1 MHSLLIRNIKS
12 LYGIRRNEERL
23 VKGEAMKVLPEI
35 ADAFLLIENG
45 SILSYGKNESA
56 PERAD
61 EVIDATGKLVLPAW
75 CDSHTHIVYAG
86 SREAEFVGKI
96 NGLTYE
102 EIAQRGGGILNSAAL
117 LNQTDE
123 EELFDGAWQRLQEVE
138 HLGTGAIEIK
148 SGYGLS
154 FEGEMKMLRVI
165 RKLKEKSDLT
175 IKSTFLG
182 AHAFPSEYK
191 ENRRGYI
198 NLLINELL
206 PQIANEGLADFIDVF
221 CEKDYFT
228 VNDTE
233 EILAAGA
240 RYGLRPKV
248 HVNQFNI
255 IDGVKASVKHNALS
269 VDHLELIDENDIAAL
284 KNSDTMPVA
293 LPGCSLFLR
302 IPYTPAR
309 KIINEGLPLALA
321 SDYNPGSCPS
331 GNMNLVISL
340 ACINMQLTPEEAI
353 NAATLNGA
361 YAMAMDGEMGSVSI
375 GKKANVLITKPV
387 PSLAYL
393 PYSFGSSMIERVIVS
408 GKGV

>member
-1 MHSLLIRNIKS
+1 
-12 LYGIRRNEERL
+12 
-23 VKGEAMKVLPEI
+23 MKVLPEVT
-35 ADAFLLIENG
+35 DAFLLIENG
-45 SILSYGKNESA
+45 RILSYGKNESA
-56 PERAD
+56 PERAG
-61 EVIDATGKLVLPAW
+61 EVIDATGKMVLPAW

-138 HLGTGAIEIK
+138 QLGTGAIEIK

-165 RKLKEKSDLT
+165 RKLKEKSKLT
-175 IKSTFLG
+175 IKATFLG
-182 AHAFPSEYK
+182 AHAFPLKYK
-191 ENRRGYI
+191 ENRRGYL
-198 NLLINELL
+198 NLLIDELL
-206 PQIANEGLADFIDVF
+206 PKIAGEGLADFIDVF
-221 CEKDYFT
+221 CEKGYFT
-228 VNDTE
+228 VDDTE

-255 IDGVKASVKHNALS
+255 IYGVEASVKHSALS
-269 VDHLELIDENDIAAL
+269 VDHLELMDENDITAL
-284 KNSDTMPVA
+284 KNSDTIPVA
-293 LPGCSLFLR
+293 LPGCSMFLR
-302 IPYTPAR
+302 IPYTPGR

-340 ACINMQLTPEEAI
+340 ACINMQLTPEEAV

-361 YAMAMDGEMGSVSI
+361 YAMGVGGELGSVTT
-375 GKKANVLITKPV
+375 GKKANIIITKPV

-393 PYSFGSSMIERVIVS
+393 PYAFGSSMIDRVVVS
-408 GKGV
+408 G

>member
-1 MHSLLIRNIKS
+1 
-12 LYGIRRNEERL
+12 
-23 VKGEAMKVLPEI
+23 MKVLPEVT
-35 ADAFLLIENG
+35 DAFLLIENG
-45 SILSYGKNESA
+45 RILSYGKNESA
-56 PERAD
+56 PERAG
-61 EVIDATGKLVLPAW
+61 EVIDATGKMVLPAW

-138 HLGTGAIEIK
+138 QLGTGAIEIK

-165 RKLKEKSDLT
+165 RKLKEKSKLT
-175 IKSTFLG
+175 IKATFLG
-182 AHAFPSEYK
+182 AHAFPLKYK
-191 ENRRGYI
+191 ENRRGYL
-198 NLLINELL
+198 NLLIDELL
-206 PQIANEGLADFIDVF
+206 PKIAGEGLADFIDVF
-221 CEKDYFT
+221 CEKGYFT
-228 VNDTE
+228 VDDTE

-255 IDGVKASVKHNALS
+255 IDGVEASVKHSALS
-269 VDHLELIDENDIAAL
+269 VDHLELMDENDITAL
-284 KNSDTMPVA
+284 KNSDTIPVA
-293 LPGCSLFLR
+293 LPGCSMFLR
-302 IPYTPAR
+302 IPYTPGR

-340 ACINMQLTPEEAI
+340 ACINMQLTPEEAV

-361 YAMAMDGEMGSVSI
+361 YAMGVGGELGSVTT
-375 GKKANVLITKPV
+375 GKKANIIITKPV

-393 PYSFGSSMIERVIVS
+393 PYAFGSSMIDRVVVS
-408 GKGV
+408 G